1 MKKIIYAELATIS
14 GLVLIF
20 SYRTSLDAVQPMAVT
35 DPAASTGTTTTTT
48 PSTTTDD
55 ESSES
60 SSDDES
66 TEGSTSGSSGSSS
79 SGTTATTASG
89 MTDGTYTG
97 GAANTR
103 YGPVQVQI
111 TVSGGV
117 IADVQVIDYPNSNRE
132 DQQINGRALPTLVS
146 ETTQAQSSQ
155 IDMVSGATY
164 TSQGYI
170 ASLQSAID
178 QASA

>member
-1 MKKIIYAELATIS
+1 MKKIIYAVLATIS

-48 PSTTTDD
+48 PSTMSDD

-66 TEGSTSGSSGSSS
+66 TEGSTSGSSGSTS

-97 GAANTR
+97 GAVNTR

-132 DQQINGRALPTLVS
+132 DQRINGRALPTLVS

>member
-1 MKKIIYAELATIS
+1 MKKIVYSVLVTLS
-14 GLVLIF
+14 GLVLLL
-20 SYRTSLDAVQPMAVT
+20 SYRTSLDAVQPLAVADT
-35 DPAASTGTTTTTT
+35 TASTGTTVA
-48 PSTTTDD
+48 PSTGTQ
-55 ESSES
+55 
-60 SSDDES
+60 SSDDG
-66 TEGSTSGSSGSSS
+66 TTSNSSGLSSSSSSSSS
-79 SGTTATTASG
+79 SGSTTTASG
-89 MTDGTYTG
+89 LTDGTYTG

-103 YGPVQVQI
+103 YGAVQVQI

-117 IADVQVIDYPNSNRE
+117 ITDVQVPQYPNRSRE
-132 DQQINGRALPTLVS
+132 DQRINGRALPTLVA
-146 ETTQAQSSQ
+146 ETTETQSAQ